1 MDLRVPA
8 EACGG
13 RRGASDP
20 RSGVAVAMTKQ
31 MHGTTRTTSRTHSS
45 VGRTTRPHDSPTIA
59 PEPEAERMPDRP
71 FEEGAH
77 DAIGSDLRHRLISAA
92 AFRRYVERGYVD
104 GFDVEDWLQAEA
116 EIDHELIGA
125 PRA

>member
-1 MDLRVPA
+1 
-8 EACGG
+8 
-13 RRGASDP
+13 
-20 RSGVAVAMTKQ
+20 MTRQ
-31 MHGTTRTTSRTHSS
+31 THGKTRTASRTAPAAGL
-45 VGRTTRPHDSPTIA
+45 VTRPHAVPTIE
-59 PEPEAERMPDRP
+59 PEPEVEAAPEQP

-77 DAIGSDLRHRLISAA
+77 DAIDSNLRHRLISAA

-116 EIDHELIGA
+116 EIDHELLGA